1 MYYIYHSIKRQ
12 AHARSTIKQPPY
24 AIIINFQYHF
34 YSLFKIINKVERHI
48 GLYVCFSTI
57 DFNLCTHRLVGLNEE
72 NLKKGYK

>member
-1 MYYIYHSIKRQ
+1 MYYIYYSIKRQ

-24 AIIINFQYHF
+24 AIMINFQYHF